1 MRLIRSQVRASSAK
15 LHWAAWNE
23 KSSVRRSEFLR
34 AEARQSDE
42 NNEAKWFRVCRTE
55 RGETHGSRKRS
66 GVTDDSNCERAG
78 IFVSWERDF
87 VWSVWRAGTGGICRI
102 HAYFADDRVSGRA
115 GAVLR
120 RAGNVDRDFCADWRG
135 VHRDCDGG

>member
-1 MRLIRSQVRASSAK
+1 MMETVTRA
-15 LHWAAWNE
+15 
-23 KSSVRRSEFLR
+23 EFLR

-42 NNEAKWFRVCRTE
+42 NNEAKWFRVCKTE

-87 VWSVWRAGTGGICRI
+87 VWSVWRAGTGGICRVY
-102 HAYFADDRVSGRA
+102 AYFADDRVSGRA
-115 GAVLR
+115 GAGFR
-120 RAGNVDRDFCADWRG
+120 RGGDVVRG
-135 VHRDCDGG
+135 FFGGLGGGASGFGWGVG